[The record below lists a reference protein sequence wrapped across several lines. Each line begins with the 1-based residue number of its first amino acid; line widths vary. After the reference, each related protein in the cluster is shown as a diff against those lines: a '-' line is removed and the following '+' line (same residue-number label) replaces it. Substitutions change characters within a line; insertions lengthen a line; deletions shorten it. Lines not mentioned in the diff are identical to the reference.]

1 MSNDNTTLSPFG
13 EIEIPDVNVDANI
26 FNTKKTDYGNVQLFF
41 GQEPGLLDSIHKFYP
56 KLWRL
61 FKKLRKQDWDEEEF
75 DFSLCNVEF
84 KTCPSHVYER
94 MINTLIW
101 QWEQDS
107 VASRSIAAVLAP
119 FCSSV
124 EVWVPYVRI
133 NDNENVH
140 GLTYSEIIKGSF
152 DNPDEVL
159 VSLLEKVEPMRR
171 LETIS
176 KIFSKTFT
184 ASHKY
189 ALKLIEDNQDLR
201 NTVYMFLV
209 GMYLMERV
217 QFMASFAETFDIC
230 RKGYFPPIRAAVEKI
245 AMDEFEIHAQFGQEV
260 LRIVLAQPDGMTFY
274 AECRDQIV
282 AVINELFRSE
292 ITWLKWLRR
301 DGDHEGFMTYDES
314 VSWLEFNCTA
324 AAVFLGLNEE
334 EVEFNFVTKNPLPWM
349 KSHMNLSDNQASP
362 QEEDANAYMVNII
375 RPDDMG
381 KVFEFK
387 HPALA
392 FMQN

>member
-1 MSNDNTTLSPFG
+1 
-13 EIEIPDVNVDANI
+13 
-26 FNTKKTDYGNVQLFF
+26 
-41 GQEPGLLDSIHKFYP
+41 
-56 KLWRL
+56 
-61 FKKLRKQDWDEEEF
+61 
-75 DFSLCNVEF
+75 
-84 KTCPSHVYER
+84 
-94 MINTLIW
+94 
-101 QWEQDS
+101 
-107 VASRSIAAVLAP
+107 
-119 FCSSV
+119 
-124 EVWVPYVRI
+124 
-133 NDNENVH
+133 
-140 GLTYSEIIKGSF
+140 
-152 DNPDEVL
+152 
-159 VSLLEKVEPMRR
+159 
-171 LETIS
+171 
-176 KIFSKTFT
+176 
-184 ASHKY
+184 
-189 ALKLIEDNQDLR
+189 
-201 NTVYMFLV
+201 MFLV

-274 AECRDQIV
+274 AQCRDQIV

-392 FMQN
+392 FMLN